1 MLSIFRTNQL
11 LVGTLLIGYVG
22 LLRAIGY
29 LFPDVGW
36 APHIPG
42 PISEGIYGLIG
53 TTGFLPWLLALL
65 LIFLQA
71 NLLNITVASYRMS
84 PEVNLFPGIV
94 YALLTSC
101 VADFQF
107 LSPILVANTF
117 YIWAVYILFDVYKK
131 SNVASAIFNVGFW
144 MGIAAL
150 CYYPFV
156 TFIFMGF
163 FGLNTLR
170 AFKLRELLIM
180 VSGLFTP
187 FLLAGYYA
195 IWQGTGWAFLQSFRA
210 AFAYLDFSTAPQY
223 HWMLALGLWGLLIL
237 IVLFNY
243 TAYLKRV
250 QIEAKK
256 QINILYWGLLVSGLT
271 VLFLSQA
278 DIENLLVSTVPL
290 AILLSFSFSRLSSRT
305 AEAVHFVLLAA
316 ILFWQYQFLFFD

>member
-11 LVGTLLIGYVG
+11 LVGVLLIFYIGM
-22 LLRAIGY
+22 LRAVGY
-29 LFPDVGW
+29 LLPAGGW
-36 APHIPG
+36 SPHSPG
-42 PISEGIYGLIG
+42 PISEGLYGLVG
-53 TTGFLPWLLALL
+53 TTGFWPWLMALL
-65 LIFLQA
+65 LVFLQA
-71 NLLNITVASYRMS
+71 NLINITVANYRMS

-94 YALLTSC
+94 YALLSSC

-131 SNVASAIFNVGFW
+131 SDAAPAIFNVGFW
-144 MGIAAL
+144 LGVAAL

-156 TFIFMGF
+156 TFIIVGF

-170 AFKLRELLIM
+170 AFKVRELLIM
-180 VSGLFTP
+180 ASGLFTP

-195 IWQGTGWAFLQSFRA
+195 IWQGTGAAFLQSFRA
-210 AFAYLDFSTAPQY
+210 AFAYLDFAAAPQY
-223 HWMLALGLWGLLIL
+223 HWMLTLGLWSLLL
-237 IVLFNY
+237 VIVLFSY
-243 TAYLKRV
+243 TSYLKRV

-271 VLFLSQA
+271 IPLLSQA

-290 AILLSFSFSRLSSRT
+290 AILLNFSFSRLSGRN
-305 AEAVHFVLLAA
+305 AEALHFVLLAA
-316 ILFWQYQFLFFD
+316 VLFWQYQFLFLD